1 MPLQQKITSALK
13 ILYSCLSKSWGGME
27 MVTLT
32 GVRQLLKRNI
42 VVELLCAEESR
53 IHIEAN
59 NLGLIVHP
67 LKISW
72 LSNPF
77 NILRLTSLIRRN
89 KYNLIH
95 THASFDLWL
104 LVPALKILQSNLP
117 LLLTKH
123 VGSFI
128 VKKDI
133 LHKWIYNRLTYA
145 LAISASIQKNL
156 IATCP
161 LPENKILLLP
171 NGIDINRF
179 NSENVNRDM
188 VRKEFMIDDRELL
201 IGMVGRFSPGKGH
214 EEFLFAVKELNIKYS
229 ALKFMIVGEPSRG
242 ENDYDDTIKK
252 MASDYQFK
260 NLIFTGYRSDTPQ
273 VLSAFDIFVI
283 PSHAES
289 FGIALAEAMAMG
301 KPSVCSNAE
310 GILDIAIDNETSL
323 LFENKNAEDLTK
335 KISVLIDSS
344 DLRSRFSLAA
354 RKRAAQHFDI
364 EIVTAN
370 VIKIYETAIQHTE

>member
-1 MPLQQKITSALK
+1 MF
-13 ILYSCLSKSWGGME
+13 
-27 MVTLT
+27 TLT
-32 GVRQLLKRNI
+32 AVKQLLKRDI
-42 VVELLCAEESR
+42 SVELLCAEESR

-72 LSNPF
+72 LSNAP
-77 NILRLTSLIRRN
+77 NILRLASLFRRSR
-89 KYNLIH
+89 YNLIH
-95 THASFDLWL
+95 TQASFDLWL
-104 LVPALKILQSNLP
+104 LVPALKIVRSNIP

-128 VKKDI
+128 VKKDF
-133 LHKWIYNRLTYA
+133 LHKWIYSRLTYA
-145 LAISASIQKNL
+145 LAISTSIQKNL
-156 IATCP
+156 IDTCP
-161 LPENKILLLP
+161 LPENKVLLLH
-171 NGIDINRF
+171 NGIDIKRF
-179 NSENVNRDM
+179 NHENVDRDI
-188 VRKEFMIDDRELL
+188 VRKEFKIDEKELL

-214 EEFLFAVKELNIKYS
+214 EEFLFAARELNKKYS
-229 ALKFMIVGEPSRG
+229 SLKFIIVGEPSRG
-242 ENDYDDTIKK
+242 ENKYADTIKK
-252 MASDYQFK
+252 LASDYQLK
-260 NLIFTGYRSDTPQ
+260 NLIFTGYRSDTPE
-273 VLSAFDIFVI
+273 VLSAFDIFVF
-283 PSHAES
+283 PSHAEA

-354 RKRAAQHFDI
+354 RKRVSQHFDI
-364 EIVTAN
+364 EKLIVN
-370 VIKIYETAIQHTE
+370 GIKIYESAIQQTE